1 MSLKSNCLNALD
13 GILCIDKPCH
23 WTSFDVIRYLRKQF
37 RISKIGHAGT
47 LDPSATGLLII
58 LLGQATQLFQS
69 LMCLHKTYEGT
80 IQLGVETNTYDL
92 EGEITRRS
100 STEGI
105 QLSHVVKAMD
115 SFLGDQYQIPP
126 MFSAKKLNGT
136 PLYKLARKGK
146 EVERAPHLI
155 TIFQFH
161 CISYAETTIRFQLQC
176 SKGTYVRSLAF
187 DLGRKMGCGAHLTG
201 LRRVQNGPFSV
212 DQAIALKTL
221 ENKSFEDLQTYV
233 LPYKN
238 FCLASPNT

>member
-1 MSLKSNCLNALD
+1 MTLKANCSNSLD
-13 GILCIDKPCH
+13 GILLIDKPWH
-23 WTSFDVIRYLRKQF
+23 WTSFDVIRYLRRQF
-37 RISKIGHAGT
+37 CIAKIGHAGT
-47 LDPSATGLLII
+47 LDPAATGLLTI
-58 LLGQATQLFQS
+58 LFGRATRLFQS

-80 IQLGVETNTYDL
+80 IQLGVETSTYDL
-92 EGEITRRS
+92 EGEVTKCS

-146 EVERAPHLI
+146 EVERTPHLI

-161 CISYAETTIRFQLQC
+161 CVSYMETTLRFHIQC

-187 DLGRKMGCGAHLTG
+187 DLGRKLGCGAHLTG
-201 LRRVQNGPFSV
+201 LRRVQNGPFSI
-212 DQAIALKTL
+212 DQAIALKAL

-233 LPYKN
+233 LPYEN
-238 FCLASPNT
+238 FCAASENI

>member
-1 MSLKSNCLNALD
+1 MTLKSNCLNPLD
-13 GILCIDKPCH
+13 GILLIDKPCH
-23 WTSFDVIRYLRKQF
+23 WTSCDVTRYLRKQF
-37 RISKIGHAGT
+37 HIAKIGHAGT
-47 LDPSATGLLII
+47 LDPLATGLLII
-58 LLGQATQLFQS
+58 LLGQTTRLFQS

-80 IQLGVETNTYDL
+80 IQLGIETNTYDL

-146 EVERAPHLI
+146 EVARNPHSI
-155 TIFQFH
+155 TVFQFH
-161 CISYAETTIRFQLQC
+161 CVSYTETTICFQLQC

-187 DLGRKMGCGAHLTG
+187 DLGRKIGCGAHLTG
-201 LRRVQNGPFSV
+201 LRRVQNGPFLI

-233 LPYKN
+233 LPYEN
-238 FCLASPNT
+238 FCSASQSI